1 MPVTHLLFLPS
12 LWRQIRASQYL
23 VGLLGRSELLPR
35 GEIFQDEVAAG
46 TQEPC
51 NEHKKKVQ
59 RTEDGSIFKSENIVR
74 HGRLNCLIQQ

>member
-1 MPVTHLLFLPS
+1 MPVTHLLFLLP
-12 LWRQIRASQYL
+12 LRRQIRASQYL
-23 VGLLGRSELLPR
+23 VGLLGRGELLPR